1 LQRRITGFLR
11 DEHGDWIASLDCGH
25 RQHVRHNPPFMN
37 RPWVVSEEG
46 RAEQLGKEWSCP
58 PCDRFEMPS
67 DFVAYKRTPEFT
79 EATVP
84 QGLLRDHSTKAGVW
98 AQIRVLDGT
107 LRYHVPSLSRR
118 FDLTRDA
125 PGIVIAEVVH
135 HVEPLGPVRFYV
147 EFFRAPSA

>member
-1 LQRRITGFLR
+1 MRRRITGFVR
-11 DEHGDWIASLDCGH
+11 DEQDDWVALLDCGH
-25 RQHVRHNPPFMN
+25 RQHVRHRPPFTN
-37 RPWVVSEEG
+37 RPWVTTEAG
-46 RAEQLGKEWSCP
+46 RAEQLGRELPCAL
-58 PCDRFEMPS
+58 CDRFEMPS
-67 DFVAYKRTPEFT
+67 DFAAYKRTPAFT

-107 LRYHVPSLSRR
+107 LRYHVPSLSRQ
-118 FDLTRDA
+118 FDLTPDA